1 MTEFEVPFCNTGHY
15 VFATRA
21 ITAVGYATLRALAR
35 SLGPSTRPLAS
46 PETQSSKP
54 PAAQTSIASFERLV
68 GAPPACL
75 YEERTPYIMYA
86 VCFVTLQHS
95 TGECLKIINCIYEY
109 ITTLQQSAGY
119 TWFKSQPCAKPYR
132 VWFMTPR
139 RCVHEHGVH

>member
-1 MTEFEVPFCNTGHY
+1 MTEFDVPFCHTKHD

-86 VCFVTLQHS
+86 L
-95 TGECLKIINCIYEY
+95 
-109 ITTLQQSAGY
+109 
-119 TWFKSQPCAKPYR
+119 
-132 VWFMTPR
+132 
-139 RCVHEHGVH
+139 